1 MCRKRTQKACVRV
14 YTARLS
20 DNMKVCGGGLP
31 MWLLTLVLAAAATG
45 ARACRVNDYVFS
57 CILDILEEHIIANA
71 QVNYCHLPVDITFR
85 VNHQYGKGKSHSWK
99 YTFVTTN
106 QNERVLIPGLQLP
119 SAPHAPV
126 YLYVRVPERDFSMH
140 NTSFVSIEASFVAEL
155 KNNEWEEAEFINHTI
170 YIRSTEDCRFS
181 SSGQDPIPWI
191 IGCLFAIIFVC
202 GGIGGGCYLYRR
214 KKMAVDQLALVNAME
229 VGLPGAQPYQ
239 MGTVENKSD
248 KTPGD
253 SERKT
258 DKEENVSKEN
268 KGKQATVEEDEDEMS
283 GKKGFKFNRLKEEKP
298 EMPKNYAR
306 GIDNSVIIGN
316 PAYLEETDQV
326 QNKGSSGEEYV
337 NRNQVDQNNHNIP
350 RNDAYKV
357 STEISSQNLRQMD
370 PGEDCYEN
378 DVTDNGPKVC
388 PDEMEPSQLSDDS
401 SDSSLQVGQGARPK
415 VRGVAASITGSTT
428 VADASDGHTE
438 SQKCL

>member
-1 MCRKRTQKACVRV
+1 
-14 YTARLS
+14 
-20 DNMKVCGGGLP
+20 
-31 MWLLTLVLAAAATG
+31 
-45 ARACRVNDYVFS
+45 
-57 CILDILEEHIIANA
+57 
-71 QVNYCHLPVDITFR
+71 
-85 VNHQYGKGKSHSWK
+85 
-99 YTFVTTN
+99 
-106 QNERVLIPGLQLP
+106 
-119 SAPHAPV
+119 
-126 YLYVRVPERDFSMH
+126 
-140 NTSFVSIEASFVAEL
+140 
-155 KNNEWEEAEFINHTI
+155 
-170 YIRSTEDCRFS
+170 
-181 SSGQDPIPWI
+181 
-191 IGCLFAIIFVC
+191 
-202 GGIGGGCYLYRR
+202 
-214 KKMAVDQLALVNAME
+214 MAVDQLALVNAME

-268 KGKQATVEEDEDEMS
+268 KGKQATVEDDEDEMS

-326 QNKGSSGEEYV
+326 QNRGSSGEEYV